1 MRKWIGEHDYR
12 VTESG
17 PFAITFRVHA
27 IYRSHAAS
35 VRMGPPQLNETV
47 RVVPRIGVGSM
58 SKYTTSVIMSAAV
71 SVATFATAHAQQ
83 SVLAIPDNDSVYIDA
98 KSFQV
103 VPGKGKGDAGV
114 QIKDLAARELG
125 PGAIIIRSGNKLY
138 IAEGQTLRGI
148 VTAYAYDPRQY
159 NPALTGGQYNPAL
172 TGGGSIG
179 YNQQFAY
186 DPRQPQ
192 NNPALPGG
200 QYNPAVT
207 GGGSIGYNQQFAY
220 DPRQYNPALTGG
232 PYNPALTG
240 GGSVGYNQQFIN
252 DPRQPQ
258 YDPRLTGGGSAGYN
272 AMLMQFLNDP
282 RQPQYDPR
290 LTGGGSAGYNAQ
302 LMQFAYD
309 PDYVQYKLKKAF
321 EDNWIS
327 PSTK

>member
-1 MRKWIGEHDYR
+1 
-12 VTESG
+12 
-17 PFAITFRVHA
+17 
-27 IYRSHAAS
+27 
-35 VRMGPPQLNETV
+35 
-47 RVVPRIGVGSM
+47 M

-71 SVATFATAHAQQ
+71 SAVTFATAHAQQ
-83 SVLAIPDNDSVYIDA
+83 TVLTIPDNDSVYVDA

-138 IAEGQTLRGI
+138 IAEGQTLRGV
-148 VTAYAYDPRQY
+148 VTAYAYDPRQYNPALTGGGSIGYNQQFAYDPRRY

-186 DPRQPQ
+186 DPRQY
-192 NNPALPGG
+192 NPAL
-200 QYNPAVT
+200 T
-207 GGGSIGYNQQFAY
+207 GGGSIGYNQQF
-220 DPRQYNPALTGG
+220 
-232 PYNPALTG
+232 
-240 GGSVGYNQQFIN
+240 IN
-252 DPRQPQ
+252 DPQQPQ

-309 PDYVQYKLKKAF
+309 PDYV
-321 EDNWIS
+321 
-327 PSTK
+327 

>member
-1 MRKWIGEHDYR
+1 
-12 VTESG
+12 
-17 PFAITFRVHA
+17 
-27 IYRSHAAS
+27 
-35 VRMGPPQLNETV
+35 
-47 RVVPRIGVGSM
+47 
-58 SKYTTSVIMSAAV
+58 MSAAL

-83 SVLAIPDNDSVYIDA
+83 NVLTIPDNDSVYIDA

-103 VPGKGKGDAGV
+103 TPGKGKGDAGP

-138 IAEGQTLRGI
+138 IAEGQTLRGV

-186 DPRQPQ
+186 DPRQ
-192 NNPALPGG
+192 
-200 QYNPAVT
+200 
-207 GGGSIGYNQQFAY
+207 
-220 DPRQYNPALTGG
+220 
-232 PYNPALTG
+232 YNPALTG
-240 GGSVGYNQQFIN
+240 GGSIGYNQQFIN

-272 AMLMQFLNDP
+272 A
-282 RQPQYDPR
+282 
-290 LTGGGSAGYNAQ
+290 T

-327 PSTK
+327 AATK

>member
-1 MRKWIGEHDYR
+1 
-12 VTESG
+12 
-17 PFAITFRVHA
+17 
-27 IYRSHAAS
+27 
-35 VRMGPPQLNETV
+35 
-47 RVVPRIGVGSM
+47 M
-58 SKYTTSVIMSAAV
+58 SKHPMSKHTTSVIMSAAV

-83 SVLAIPDNDSVYIDA
+83 TALTIPDNDSVYIDA
-98 KSFQV
+98 KSFQLI
-103 VPGKGKGDAGV
+103 PGKGKGDAGP

-138 IAEGQTLRGI
+138 IAEGQTLRGV

-159 NPALTGGQYNPAL
+159 NPALTGGPYNPAL
-172 TGGGSIG
+172 TGGGSVG
-179 YNQQFAY
+179 YN
-186 DPRQPQ
+186 
-192 NNPALPGG
+192 L
-200 QYNPAVT
+200 
-207 GGGSIGYNQQFAY
+207 QFAY

-240 GGSVGYNQQFIN
+240 GGSIGYNQQFIN

-282 RQPQYDPR
+282 RQPQYNPS
-290 LTGGGSAGYNAQ
+290 LTGGGSAGYNAM

-327 PSTK
+327 AATK

>member
-1 MRKWIGEHDYR
+1 
-12 VTESG
+12 
-17 PFAITFRVHA
+17 
-27 IYRSHAAS
+27 
-35 VRMGPPQLNETV
+35 
-47 RVVPRIGVGSM
+47 M

-159 NPALTGGQYNPAL
+159 NPALTGG
-172 TGGGSIG
+172 
-179 YNQQFAY
+179 
-186 DPRQPQ
+186 
-192 NNPALPGG
+192 
-200 QYNPAVT
+200 
-207 GGGSIGYNQQFAY
+207 GSIGYNQQFAY

-232 PYNPALTG
+232 QYNPAITG
-240 GGSVGYNQQFIN
+240 GGSIGYNQQFIN
-252 DPRQPQ
+252 DPMQRQ

-290 LTGGGSAGYNAQ
+290 LTGGGSPGYNAQ

-321 EDNWIS
+321 EENWILA
-327 PSTK
+327 STK

>member
-1 MRKWIGEHDYR
+1 
-12 VTESG
+12 
-17 PFAITFRVHA
+17 
-27 IYRSHAAS
+27 
-35 VRMGPPQLNETV
+35 
-47 RVVPRIGVGSM
+47 M

-83 SVLAIPDNDSVYIDA
+83 SVLAIPDNDCVYIDA

-138 IAEGQTLRGI
+138 IAEGPTLRGV

-159 NPALTGGQYNPAL
+159 NPALTGGPYNPAL
-172 TGGGSIG
+172 TGGGS
-179 YNQQFAY
+179 
-186 DPRQPQ
+186 
-192 NNPALPGG
+192 
-200 QYNPAVT
+200 V
-207 GGGSIGYNQQFAY
+207 GYNQQFAY

-240 GGSVGYNQQFIN
+240 GGSIGYNQQFIN

-282 RQPQYDPR
+282 RQPQYNPS
-290 LTGGGSAGYNAQ
+290 LTGGGSAGYNAM

-327 PSTK
+327 AATK

>member
-1 MRKWIGEHDYR
+1 
-12 VTESG
+12 
-17 PFAITFRVHA
+17 
-27 IYRSHAAS
+27 
-35 VRMGPPQLNETV
+35 
-47 RVVPRIGVGSM
+47 M

-71 SVATFATAHAQQ
+71 SAVTFATAHAQQ
-83 SVLAIPDNDSVYIDA
+83 TVLTIPDNDSVYVDA

-103 VPGKGKGDAGV
+103 IPGKGKGDAGV

-138 IAEGQTLRGI
+138 IAEGPTLRGV

-159 NPALTGGQYNPAL
+159 NPALAGGQYNPAL
-172 TGGGSIG
+172 
-179 YNQQFAY
+179 
-186 DPRQPQ
+186 
-192 NNPALPGG
+192 
-200 QYNPAVT
+200 T

-240 GGSVGYNQQFIN
+240 GGSIGYNQQFIN

-290 LTGGGSAGYNAQ
+290 LTGGGSAGYNAT

-327 PSTK
+327 AATK

>member
-1 MRKWIGEHDYR
+1 
-12 VTESG
+12 
-17 PFAITFRVHA
+17 
-27 IYRSHAAS
+27 
-35 VRMGPPQLNETV
+35 
-47 RVVPRIGVGSM
+47 M

-71 SVATFATAHAQQ
+71 SAVTFATAHAQQ
-83 SVLAIPDNDSVYIDA
+83 TVLTIPDNDSVYIDA

-138 IAEGQTLRGI
+138 IAEGQTLRGV

-159 NPALTGGQYNPAL
+159 NPALTGG
-172 TGGGSIG
+172 GSI
-179 YNQQFAY
+179 
-186 DPRQPQ
+186 
-192 NNPALPGG
+192 
-200 QYNPAVT
+200 
-207 GGGSIGYNQQFAY
+207 
-220 DPRQYNPALTGG
+220 
-232 PYNPALTG
+232 
-240 GGSVGYNQQFIN
+240 GYNQQFIN

-272 AMLMQFLNDP
+272 A
-282 RQPQYDPR
+282 
-290 LTGGGSAGYNAQ
+290 T

-327 PSTK
+327 AATK

>member
-1 MRKWIGEHDYR
+1 
-12 VTESG
+12 
-17 PFAITFRVHA
+17 
-27 IYRSHAAS
+27 
-35 VRMGPPQLNETV
+35 
-47 RVVPRIGVGSM
+47 M
-58 SKYTTSVIMSAAV
+58 SKYTTSVIISAAV
-71 SVATFATAHAQQ
+71 SVSTFATAHAQQ
-83 SVLAIPDNDSVYIDA
+83 TAVAIPDNDSVYIDA

-103 VPGKGKGDAGV
+103 VPGKGKGDAGA
-114 QIKDLAARELG
+114 QIKDLGARELG

-138 IAEGQTLRGI
+138 IAEGQTLRGV

-159 NPALTGGQYNPAL
+159 NPALTGG
-172 TGGGSIG
+172 GS
-179 YNQQFAY
+179 
-186 DPRQPQ
+186 
-192 NNPALPGG
+192 
-200 QYNPAVT
+200 V
-207 GGGSIGYNQQFAY
+207 GYNQQFAY

-232 PYNPALTG
+232 GNVGYNQQFAYDPRQYNPALTG
-240 GGSVGYNQQFIN
+240 GGSIGYNQQFIN

-290 LTGGGSAGYNAQ
+290 LTGGGSPGYNAT

-327 PSTK
+327 AATK

>member
-1 MRKWIGEHDYR
+1 
-12 VTESG
+12 
-17 PFAITFRVHA
+17 
-27 IYRSHAAS
+27 
-35 VRMGPPQLNETV
+35 
-47 RVVPRIGVGSM
+47 M

-71 SVATFATAHAQQ
+71 SAVTFATAHAQQ
-83 SVLAIPDNDSVYIDA
+83 TSLTIPDNDSVYIDA

-103 VPGKGKGDAGV
+103 IPGKGKGDAGV

-138 IAEGQTLRGI
+138 IAEGPTLRGV

-159 NPALTGGQYNPAL
+159 NPALTGGPYNPAL
-172 TGGGSIG
+172 
-179 YNQQFAY
+179 
-186 DPRQPQ
+186 
-192 NNPALPGG
+192 
-200 QYNPAVT
+200 T

-240 GGSVGYNQQFIN
+240 GGSIGYNQQFAYDPRQYNPALTGGGSIGYNQQFIN

-290 LTGGGSAGYNAQ
+290 LTGGGSAGYNAT

-327 PSTK
+327 AATK